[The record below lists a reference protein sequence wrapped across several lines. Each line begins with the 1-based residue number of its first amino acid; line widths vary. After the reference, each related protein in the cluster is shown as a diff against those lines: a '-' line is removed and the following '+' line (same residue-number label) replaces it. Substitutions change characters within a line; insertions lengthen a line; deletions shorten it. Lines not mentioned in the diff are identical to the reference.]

1 MIKVVIGSMVLC
13 HLLVPNP
20 TSQNV
25 NSENEP
31 IVKVLGQVVDMQK
44 GSRYIEKVDDK
55 QALRVDRDILII
67 KGQNREGLYQVDS
80 RACML
85 VRDETPEERENRLFP
100 KVKVEE
106 PASEE
111 KVELTEEV
119 LQESNKVEQNAGIEI
134 QNKPAIDE
142 EQLMPKEDLKVEATQ
157 EVKKTEPTPEP
168 VKEVVQEEKK
178 EVKAEP
184 VVKKEEKVEEKKTDK
199 KSLLDYIK

>member
-20 TSQNV
+20 NSQNV
-25 NSENEP
+25 SAENEP

-85 VRDETPEERENRLFP
+85 VRDESPEERENRLFP

-106 PASEE
+106 EVSEE

-119 LQESNKVEQNAGIEI
+119 LQENNKVEQNAGIEI
-134 QNKPAIDE
+134 QNKPTIDE
-142 EQLMPKEDLKVEATQ
+142 EQILPKEELKVE
-157 EVKKTEPTPEP
+157 VKKPEVAPEP
-168 VKEVVQEEKK
+168 VKEVVKEEKVE

-184 VVKKEEKVEEKKTDK
+184 VVKKEEKQEEKKSDK